1 MWEDMPKR
9 KNRQTAGL
17 LVGIIII
24 TLIVFGYIGYS
35 LFKSPK
41 ETDNKSLTFLPSP
54 QTTMSFSP
62 SPQLSSSPKLSPTP
76 SPTASGSQ
84 IDYKIPGG
92 ETYVISST
100 ADTNGD
106 KQDETLVVTKKTE
119 SKYHLYILSTEGKS
133 LYDNP
138 ELLQKPVRI
147 ATQIYDPTK
156 ETYLSWMLV
165 FTEQSGNLIFVHW
178 NGKAYEIPQMV
189 GV

>member
-1 MWEDMPKR
+1 MWEDLPKR
-9 KNRQTAGL
+9 KNRQTKGLLAGL
-17 LVGIIII
+17 III
-24 TLIVFGYIGYS
+24 TLIVFVYIGYT
-35 LFKSPK
+35 LLKSPN
-41 ETDNKSLTFLPSP
+41 EVENQSLTFLPSP
-54 QTTMSFSP
+54 QTSMTSTP
-62 SPQLSSSPKLSPTP
+62 SPQLSSSPILSPTP
-76 SPTASGSQ
+76 SPVTSGGQ
-84 IDYKIPGG
+84 IDYKIPDG

-106 KQDETLVVTKKTE
+106 KKDETLVVTKKTE
-119 SKYHLYILSTEGKS
+119 SKYHLYILSAEGKS

-178 NGKAYEIPQMV
+178 NGNSYEIPQTV
-189 GV
+189 GI